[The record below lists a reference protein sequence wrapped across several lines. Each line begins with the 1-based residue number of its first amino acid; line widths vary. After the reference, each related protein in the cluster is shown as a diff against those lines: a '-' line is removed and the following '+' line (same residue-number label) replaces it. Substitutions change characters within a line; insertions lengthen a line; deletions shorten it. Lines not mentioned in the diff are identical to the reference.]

1 MFTLASM
8 LYYLFFTIL
17 FIADISKKF
26 LNNKFCFA
34 GLEYSAF
41 YLGLEQAD
49 LAGGLV
55 GHLMESN
62 WGRDRYYM

>member
-1 MFTLASM
+1 MFTLASI
-8 LYYLFFTIL
+8 LYYLFLKISL
-17 FIADISKKF
+17 IAAISQKKF
-26 LNNKFCFA
+26 LINKFCFA

-62 WGRDRYYM
+62 WGRDRY